1 MQSVNE
7 AWHVL
12 GDPDRRRD
20 YDQTLLFEESEK
32 RRDAAAAGAA
42 DPEWRP
48 FDPTDAPERD
58 FDPRPIKGSND
69 VPRFVTLAPACLL
82 VFALVIGAVGLLVSS
97 NDVIALA
104 AVLGV
109 FAIAGFILM
118 PLIVM
123 SRAER
128 DPKL

>member
-20 YDQTLLFEESEK
+20 YDQALRFEQSAK
-32 RRDAAAAGAA
+32 DRSAATDGAA

-48 FDPTDAPERD
+48 FDTGDGPERD
-58 FDPRPIKGSND
+58 LDSRPIRGSKD
-69 VPRFVTLAPACLL
+69 VPRFVTLAPACLFGAALLILGLGL
-82 VFALVIGAVGLLVSS
+82 VVGSS
-97 NDVIALA
+97 DVIALG

-109 FAIAGFILM
+109 FALAGFILM
-118 PLIVM
+118 PLVVM